1 MITILNRKRL
11 LADSS
16 SETAA
21 KAREAL
27 KAAGIPYYMK
37 TVQNHTSLG
46 KSIHAGAGVGAFR
59 GGMPAAMYISSTS
72 GRRTLKKPGRS
83 AGFSPSPDFC
93 PELIRQQNDYCGEQ
107 IWNVSTQDWMKQE
120 TSSIL

>member
-16 SETAA
+16 GETAA

-27 KAAGIPYYMK
+27 KAAGIPYNMK
-37 TVQNHTSLG
+37 TVQNHTALG

-59 GGMPAAMYISSTS
+59 GGMPASSFSDQISYVYFIYV
-72 GRRTLKKPGRS
+72 RKKDLEK
-83 AGFSPSPDFC
+83 A
-93 PELIRQQNDYCGEQ
+93 RQICRIQP
-107 IWNVSTQDWMKQE
+107 
-120 TSSIL
+120 LA